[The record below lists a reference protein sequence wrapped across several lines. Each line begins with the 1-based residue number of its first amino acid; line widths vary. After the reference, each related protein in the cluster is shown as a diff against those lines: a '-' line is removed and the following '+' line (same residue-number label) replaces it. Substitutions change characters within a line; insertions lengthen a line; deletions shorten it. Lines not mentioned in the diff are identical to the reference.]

1 MEKKQNYVNLTMDAV
16 CDETDGG
23 WRVSGT
29 LKANGL
35 KIDVAEVISAS
46 LKSHDKSLALMVAL
60 DILTGS
66 PLPGKVRSKK
76 TVIDLGAIKK
86 GMGEG

>member
-16 CDETDGG
+16 YDETDGS
-23 WRVSGT
+23 WSISGT
-29 LKANGL
+29 LKANGSR
-35 KIDVAEVISAS
+35 IAVAEVISES

-66 PLPGKVRSKK
+66 PLPGKVRSEK